1 MTRDLT
7 NCLIQDELVLC
18 PYTPGAPRE
27 DAPPTP
33 APEAG
38 GAALPDKDATAAPHG
53 EDGALILVVDDD
65 RNAVEGDVGEAELY
79 AALLARAGYA
89 PTLWSTEQS
98 GYPELDVLSNFAWV
112 IWSDAAY
119 GDSGVQGD
127 ALRIVGELI
136 NSGGKVTLS
145 SRMPFFGVSA
155 DPASPIADVVI
166 ADGLPEL
173 VTGLPST
180 PIVLA
185 GDLPGVTPLE
195 RNPEPSTG
203 AAIALRR
210 GPTSTAA
217 EAPVLMLY
225 TDENF
230 DEPKGAK
237 LLIFGMSINWLP
249 DDVAAQL
256 VKNMA
261 QVMLAE

>member
-1 MTRDLT
+1 MSRDLT

-18 PYTPGAPRE
+18 PYTPGATSGE
-27 DAPPTP
+27 AAPTP
-33 APEAG
+33 TPEAS
-38 GAALPDKDATAAPHG
+38 GAPRPDKDVSDSPHG

-89 PTLWSTEQS
+89 PTLWSTKQS

-136 NSGGKVTLS
+136 NNGGKVTLS

-166 ADGLPEL
+166 ADGLPAL
-173 VTGLPST
+173 VEGLPET

-185 GDLPGVTPLE
+185 GDLPDVTPLE

-203 AAIALRR
+203 AVIALRR
-210 GPTSTAA
+210 GPASTAA
-217 EAPVLMLY
+217 DAPVLMLY